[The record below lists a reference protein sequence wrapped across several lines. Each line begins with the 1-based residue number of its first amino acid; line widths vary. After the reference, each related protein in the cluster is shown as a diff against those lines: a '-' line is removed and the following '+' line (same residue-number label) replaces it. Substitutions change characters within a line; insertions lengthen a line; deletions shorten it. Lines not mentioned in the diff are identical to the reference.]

1 MLGRLGYG
9 LVMSIDLQLVVSRG
23 TARGLI
29 NGSSAADYG
38 EVISL
43 CKVLYLEGDYQLAA
57 DLLELAKSLQ
67 PTSLELAEFGSI
79 DESSLRMKGAWEGM
93 TRHSPPVANP
103 RFKG

>member
-1 MLGRLGYG
+1 MLGRIGYG

-103 RFKG
+103 RFKV

>member
-1 MLGRLGYG
+1 MLGRIGYG

>member
-1 MLGRLGYG
+1 MLGRIGYG

-93 TRHSPPVANP
+93 TRHSPPVTNP

>member
-1 MLGRLGYG
+1 MLGRIGYG

-93 TRHSPPVANP
+93 TSQSALVA
-103 RFKG
+103 RARLKG

>member
-1 MLGRLGYG
+1 MLGRIGYG

-79 DESSLRMKGAWEGM
+79 DESSLRMKGAWEGI

>member
-57 DLLELAKSLQ
+57 DLLQLAKSLQ

-93 TRHSPPVANP
+93 TRHSPPVTNP

>member
-1 MLGRLGYG
+1 MLGRIGYG

-38 EVISL
+38 EVILL
-43 CKVLYLEGDYQLAA
+43 CKALYLEGDYQLAA

>member
-1 MLGRLGYG
+1 
-9 LVMSIDLQLVVSRG
+9 MSIDLQLVVSRG

>member
-1 MLGRLGYG
+1 MLGRIGYG

-57 DLLELAKSLQ
+57 DLLQLAKSLQ

>member
-1 MLGRLGYG
+1 MLGRIGYG

-43 CKVLYLEGDYQLAA
+43 CKVLYLEGDYQLAS
-57 DLLELAKSLQ
+57 DLLQLAKTLQ